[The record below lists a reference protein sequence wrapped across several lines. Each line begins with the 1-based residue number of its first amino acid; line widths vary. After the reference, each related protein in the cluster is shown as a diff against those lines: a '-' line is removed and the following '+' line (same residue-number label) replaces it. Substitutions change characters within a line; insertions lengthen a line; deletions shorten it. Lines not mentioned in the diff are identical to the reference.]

1 MANYNLATIRA
12 NLKTLLTSV
21 SGIANVYDQFEMNVA
36 GYPAI
41 IFDISKNENSMLT
54 DADNLRK
61 ITFTIYIITEINV
74 AGRDVA
80 KGLLD
85 TATNNVITALES
97 LANMTLS
104 GACDWVMP
112 AVGNRDEFAVGDG
125 LVFSQRID
133 LDVNIASSI
142 V

>member
-1 MANYNLATIRA
+1 MATYNLATIRA
-12 NLKTLLTSV
+12 NLKTLLESV
-21 SGIANVYDQFEMNVA
+21 TQIAHVYDHFEMNIA

-61 ITFTIYIITEINV
+61 ITFTIYILTEINV
-74 AGRDVA
+74 AGRDTA
-80 KGLLD
+80 KDLLD
-85 TATNNVITALES
+85 TATNNVVTALES

-104 GACDWVMP
+104 GSCDWIMP

-125 LVFSQRID
+125 LVFSQKID
-133 LDVNIASSI
+133 LDVNISSSI